1 MAGQELDFEKRLEVY
16 FTFMIEKI
24 WGKKRILQMY
34 LNVSEMGKGV
44 FGIDAAAKF
53 YFGKHAKDLN
63 RSEAAMIAG
72 CLAQSKSFYYQT
84 HVQACGYQDIPGF

>member
-1 MAGQELDFEKRLEVY
+1 MEVY

-53 YFGKHAKDLN
+53 YFNKHAKD
-63 RSEAAMIAG
+63 
-72 CLAQSKSFYYQT
+72 SKPQ
-84 HVQACGYQDIPGF
+84 